1 MSSKNLEIHIDSK
14 YDGTGVASAKADVTD
29 FGRAVNTF
37 ARGTTGPLKRVLGLI
52 KDIATGGIWQIG
64 ASAIMAAGA
73 YIAKFWRSTAEEA
86 KKASE
91 AIKKSADEIK
101 ASVAEID
108 KSFSSGVSSVDKYTS
123 RLEKQIDTTKRLA
136 IAEKEL
142 EKQRALASGDNMGAA
157 KADEDIA
164 VIAAKS
170 EEAKEAARVQGYEQR
185 RKLAAEAERKA
196 EKELNKATAE
206 VDKINAR
213 RQAMLGDPGRRGDH
227 SLKYTEG
234 DESVWGKAN
243 ASAIYQRNIWR
254 RSPQFRDVSNAELDD
269 MAKRLRDKTFQEGRK
284 QLYKSD
290 EWKRSNDD
298 LAKATEAS
306 IAASDTLFKMRQ
318 ALAEIDT
325 DEKRRLE
332 ENAAKKK
339 EAEAKAVADN
349 FAAEQKAVE
358 DVAKERERLD
368 RELHQKRMADLREE
382 IAAQKEA
389 ATPLQAVAAQAKT
402 EFERAFAMYRSPER
416 AKAEIDEEK
425 DRAEDLKRLH
435 KDASRYGGKWRI
447 DELSALMSAGDTAG
461 VQSRLEEWRKS
472 RSFTPEVEAMVRAS
486 AAEKTQTT
494 VEDELRK
501 LNEKTEQLTQTISQL
516 SQTRDGKLD
525 GIERNTSNLAGK
537 VQELLGMRN

>member
-1 MSSKNLEIHIDSK
+1 MADKNIKVHIKTTADTK
-14 YDGTGVASAKADVTD
+14 ALIEYDKVLGKMTGTLTGVSGVVASVASK
-29 FGRAVNTF
+29 FGGFGSV
-37 ARGTTGPLKRVLGLI
+37 
-52 KDIATGGIWQIG
+52 IAGFVRNFLRGGIWG
-64 ASAIMAAGA
+64 IMATAVQELWSRWKDGA
-73 YIAKFWRSTAEEA
+73 KEAAE
-86 KKASE
+86 KASE
-91 AIKKSADEIK
+91 AVKKSADEIK

-123 RLEKQIDTTKRLA
+123 RLEKQIDATKRLA

-142 EKQRALASGDNMGAA
+142 EKQRALANGDVVGAA

-170 EEAKEAARVQGYEQR
+170 EEAKEAVRVQGYERR

-243 ASAIYQRNIWR
+243 ASAIYQRNVWR

-269 MAKRLRDKTFQEGRK
+269 MARRLRDKTFQEGRK

-306 IAASDTLFKMRQ
+306 LAASDTLSKMRQ
-318 ALAEIDT
+318 AIAEIDA
-325 DEKRRLE
+325 DEKRRLD
-332 ENAAKKK
+332 ENAAKKS
-339 EAEAKAVADN
+339 EAEAKSIADN

-368 RELHQKRMADLREE
+368 RELHQKRMDDLRAE

-389 ATPLQAVAAQAKT
+389 ASPLQAAASAARS
-402 EFERAFAMYRSPER
+402 EFERAFAMYRDP
-416 AKAEIDEEK
+416 AKAAAEIDEEK

-447 DELSALMSAGDTAG
+447 DELSQLMSAGDTEG
-461 VQSRLEEWRKS
+461 VKARLEDWRKS

-486 AAEKTQTT
+486 AAEKTETT
-494 VEDELRK
+494 ATDELRK
-501 LNEKTEQLTQTISQL
+501 IEANTKGL
-516 SQTRDGKLD
+516 SDKLD
-525 GIERNTSNLAGK
+525 
-537 VQELLGMRN
+537 ELLKMK